1 MKLPIHTKSP
11 GFGVKRGEYISPGIN
26 LFELCIGIIAMQ
38 RDDSTRRRWM
48 DQLDQCVYATH
59 VCRRSLNFSRDLDG
73 RGRIGKIVTSQRKRS
88 RVGQGRRER
97 ERGERRAECSSVCSL
112 RSTSTVAPFDRVQF
126 TVKLM
131 HRHAADIS
139 KQEIYSGTCGC
150 CENARYFVL
159 LLIQRPLGIHALA
172 YMNRSER
179 GKTRF
184 RCDAREQGFHGSVSA
199 LCNLYAA
206 ARETRISADNRY

>member
-1 MKLPIHTKSP
+1 MMYIHYARPSP
-11 GFGVKRGEYISPGIN
+11 EFEFESRSRRLCWGES
-26 LFELCIGIIAMQ
+26 
-38 RDDSTRRRWM
+38 
-48 DQLDQCVYATH
+48 
-59 VCRRSLNFSRDLDG
+59 
-73 RGRIGKIVTSQRKRS
+73 KIVTSQRKRS

-172 YMNRSER
+172 YMNRSEQ
-179 GKTRF
+179 GKMRF
-184 RCDAREQGFHGSVSA
+184 QRRKVEGSSGLFSTARNSVVS
-199 LCNLYAA
+199 
-206 ARETRISADNRY
+206 SV